1 MRLRNE
7 LDEID
12 LMNDALRWRLANSL
26 RKWLTCFCFPRPS
39 PPQFFLQGRCPDPV
53 GVANCSFSATCF
65 LLSPSFFKPSTFNF
79 QLSTFNRPFFPQP
92 SNLDWQQVFWM
103 GEKSGELADQKL
115 ARTPGERTCG
125 HTQELQAKEPA

>member
-79 QLSTFNRPFFPQP
+79 QLSTVP
-92 SNLDWQQVFWM
+92 SSPNLPTWIGNKFSGWARNQESWQT
-103 GEKSGELADQKL
+103 KS
-115 ARTPGERTCG
+115 
-125 HTQELQAKEPA
+125 